1 MLCLLSEEA
10 RLQKR
15 INSRINREL
24 QRDHREA
31 KREIKLLLLGTLL
44 IIDVWPWARP
54 WDTPRAL

>member
-24 QRDHREA
+24 QRDHKES
-31 KREIKLLLLGTLL
+31 KREIKLLLLGTL
-44 IIDVWPWARP
+44 IDI
-54 WDTPRAL
+54 PRGIPRVGVL